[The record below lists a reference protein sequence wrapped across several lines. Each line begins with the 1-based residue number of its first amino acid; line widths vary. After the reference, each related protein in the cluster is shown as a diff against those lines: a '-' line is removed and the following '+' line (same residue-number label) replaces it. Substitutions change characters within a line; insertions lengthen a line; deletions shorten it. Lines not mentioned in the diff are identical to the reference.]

1 MRGWRKAGFTMAEL
15 LVVVAIIAVLVAVAI
30 PVFSGQLEK
39 SRESTDIANIRSQY
53 AEVMAEAIANGS
65 DVNADGSAFP
75 KIGLKQKE
83 SGWQNNELE
92 KSLSSIASVI
102 DGSPAAR
109 GQAWVSI
116 SAGVVTVHFE
126 GGGIGSGAGHSP
138 MVSSAISATKDDP
151 SSQILLGKLDET
163 LNAIITD
170 YSTLNIKSITNGTK
184 YDLVSYKVKVAAD
197 GSYAIDKTFEN
208 TANLIYQPAAKD
220 REVSKIV
227 GSTEN
232 NSYDYYYVA
241 VRRDA
246 EGAIRAT
253 TNLAVKD
260 GKLVTKQMN
269 WRNYGTYSYI
279 EDELDN
285 PEFISLTK

>member
-1 MRGWRKAGFTMAEL
+1 MRRWAKAGFTMAEL

-39 SRESTDIANIRSQY
+39 SREATDAANIRSQY
-53 AEVMAEAIANGS
+53 AELMVGAITNGS
-65 DVNADGSAFP
+65 DVNVDGSEYS
-75 KIGLKQKE
+75 KIALKQKE
-83 SGWQNNELE
+83 SGWQNPDLE
-92 KSLSSIASVI
+92 KSLSGIVATTE
-102 DGSPAAR
+102 GSPSAG

-116 SAGVVTVHFE
+116 SAGAVTLHYE
-126 GGGIGSGAGHSP
+126 SGASGSGTGHSP
-138 MVSSAISATKDDP
+138 MVSSALLATKDDP
-151 SSQILLGKLDET
+151 ASQILLSRLDDT
-163 LNAIITD
+163 LNDIVSV
-170 YSTLNIKSITNGTK
+170 YSDSDIRSITKGTK

-197 GSYAIDKTFEN
+197 GSYTIDLTYEN

-227 GSTEN
+227 GSAEN

-246 EGAIRAT
+246 EGIVRAT
-253 TNLAVKD
+253 TNLAVKE

-285 PEFISLTK
+285 PEYISR